1 MSKKRNSLKPPI
13 VVSRHG
19 EFRFQRGMI
28 TARLLRRGISME
40 TAFETSRA
48 LKERL
53 LGRVQI
59 STDELKEELAILLT
73 EQYGIEPGEKMLP
86 GRVPLIRTGDYASPF
101 SRAVIVRR
109 LLAAGLDMEVAMST
123 TEEIKHQLRALGQ
136 RELSAD
142 IANSKIMDVINEK
155 HGVGIARRYR
165 VTTLGLHSHVP
176 LLIFLGGSAGTGK
189 STLATELAYRL
200 GIRKMTNTDLVRET
214 MRTVLSAQVVPGLHD
229 HSFRGIIQG
238 RQVLSD
244 PRERVLAGFRQQA
257 AQVKVGVRGVIARA
271 IQEGTSMIIE
281 GVHLLPPYDDLLP
294 VGADVRIAG
303 VTLAVTNPKDHK
315 SRFIERARKQ
325 SARGPHAYLESFQSV
340 RWIHDD
346 LIRMADE
353 SEGLV
358 LHNQDLGQTIT
369 DVVDYLSHIVLDDET
384 SNTSSRRS
392 ELHTK
397 SKELRTLLLIL
408 DGLGDEPIPEL
419 GGLTPLAAASAPNLA
434 QLAGAGGQG
443 LLLIREPDN
452 ELPDTA
458 LGLTT
463 LLYEKHQP
471 MLGRGLLEGLG
482 AGIPLTHDMILFRGN
497 LATLG
502 DDGVILDRRAGRI
515 RMGIS
520 SLLTG
525 LKDVFLPGGIQGSIY
540 PGHEHRVVV
549 VLKGA
554 GLSAAVSDTDPGIHT
569 VMERPCAALP
579 LDETP
584 AAQKTADA
592 LTALLAIAH
601 QKLKQHPLNEVRLE
615 QSLRPANA
623 ILTRGAESADVLGTI
638 PRPTRTS
645 AMISACP
652 TALGVA
658 RAAGISPISS
668 AKMTGNLDT
677 DLDEKLSTA
686 ARLLED
692 HDFVAIHFKGS
703 DVAAHDQQPL
713 QKRDYIGRV
722 DEALGRFFDQ
732 MGEEIEDLR
741 IVVTGDHGTSS
752 LTGVHLK
759 DPVPLLLG
767 KWDPDAEPAEFN
779 ERSAAHGAL
788 GLIHENEFAQL
799 LWSAPNQD
807 TRS

>member
-1 MSKKRNSLKPPI
+1 MSKKQTSPKPPI
-13 VVSRHG
+13 VIGRHG

-48 LKERL
+48 LRERL
-53 LGRVQI
+53 MGRVKI
-59 STDELKEELAILLT
+59 TTAELKVELAALLV
-73 EQYGIEPGEKMLP
+73 EKYGIEPGEKMLP
-86 GRVPLIRTGDYASPF
+86 GRVPLIRTGVYASPF

-109 LLAAGLDMEVAMST
+109 LLAAGLEMEVAMST
-123 TEEIKHQLRALGQ
+123 TEEIKHQLRAHGQ

-142 IANSKIMDVINEK
+142 IANSTIMGVINEK
-155 HGVGIARRYR
+155 HGAGIVRRYR
-165 VTTLGLHSHVP
+165 VTTLSFLSSTP

-189 STLATELAYRL
+189 STVATELAYRL
-200 GIRKMTNTDLVRET
+200 GIRKVTSTDLVRET

-257 AQVKVGVRGVIARA
+257 EQVKVGVRGVIARA

-294 VGADVRIAG
+294 LGADIHVAG
-303 VTLAVTNPKDHK
+303 VTLAVTNPKEHK
-315 SRFIERARKQ
+315 ARFIERAREQ
-325 SARGPHAYLESFQSV
+325 TTRGPHAYLEAFQSV

-346 LIRMADE
+346 LVRMADE

-358 LHNQDLGQTIT
+358 LHNQDMGQTIT
-369 DVVDYLSHIVLDDET
+369 DVVDYLSHIVLDSEMSVPPSRVSALET
-384 SNTSSRRS
+384 SG
-392 ELHTK
+392 K
-397 SKELRTLLLIL
+397 DLRTLLLIL

-419 GGLTPLAAASAPNLA
+419 GDLTPLAAANTPNLA

-452 ELPDTA
+452 DLPDTA

-471 MLGRGLLEGLG
+471 MLGRGLLEALG
-482 AGIPLTHDMILFRGN
+482 SGIQLTHDMILFRGN

-502 DDGVILDRRAGRI
+502 NDGVILDRRAGRI
-515 RMGIS
+515 RTGIS
-520 SLLTG
+520 SLLAD
-525 LKDVFLPGGIQGSIY
+525 LKDILLPGGVQGSIF

-549 VLKGA
+549 VLKGNN
-554 GLSAAVSDTDPGIHT
+554 LSPAISDTDPGIHT

-579 LDETP
+579 LEDTDE
-584 AAQKTADA
+584 ARRTATA
-592 LTALLAIAH
+592 LTALLTVVR
-601 QKLKQHPLNEVRLE
+601 QKLEEHPLNTLRIE
-615 QSLRPANA
+615 QNLRPANA

-638 PRPTRTS
+638 PRPSRLS

-668 AKMTGNLDT
+668 ARMTGNLDT
-677 DLDEKLSTA
+677 DLDEKLNIA

-692 HDFVAIHFKGS
+692 HEFISIHFKGS

-713 QKRDYIGRV
+713 QKRDYIARV
-722 DEALGRFFDQ
+722 DEALGRFFEKI
-732 MGEEIEDLR
+732 GEQTENLR

-779 ERSAAHGAL
+779 ERSATHGAL

-799 LWSAPNQD
+799 LWSGPKDGNR
-807 TRS
+807 T